1 MHSTVLAARA
11 GHLLRIAVSV
21 SLLLRGRGRF
31 IRTRHKTLNTVQA
44 LRALAASGVLFY
56 HVLYVL
62 AHRAGYSFQETAV
75 TASGVDLFF
84 VISGFIMFYTTVG
97 EFGQPNASY
106 LFIRRRAI
114 RIVPL
119 YWLCTAAVVLLLGLF
134 PHLFRYSVFEWNTA
148 IPSFFFLLSKNSA
161 GRVGT
166 VLQTGWTLCFEFYFY
181 VIFAM
186 LLRWPQKF
194 FLPTSA
200 AVFVCGICVGQLRG
214 DIPIWASV
222 ATDPLL
228 IEFFAGTLI
237 ALLFIRGLA
246 MPGVVAV
253 CLIVLGTVIIGMSA
267 IWDPNGGTGG
277 VRVLWWGL
285 PSAAIL
291 IGAISLERLGI
302 RVPRLLVALGNSS
315 YSLYLIH
322 PFVLPVF
329 GKLGFVWH
337 VSDKVPA
344 VIFGMLAFVTSLFV
358 GHAMYRLVEV
368 PLTRYFTTVWGT
380 PVPASPMP
388 AA

>member
-1 MHSTVLAARA
+1 M
-11 GHLLRIAVSV
+11 
-21 SLLLRGRGRF
+21 
-31 IRTRHKTLNTVQA
+31 
-44 LRALAASGVLFY
+44 
-56 HVLYVL
+56 
-62 AHRAGYSFQETAV
+62 AHRAGYSFQETDV

-97 EFGQPNASY
+97 QFAQPNASY

-119 YWLCTAAVVLLLGLF
+119 YWLCTAVVVLLLGFF
-134 PHLFRYSVFEWNTA
+134 PHLFQNSVFEWDTA

-161 GRVGT
+161 GVVGT

-181 VIFAM
+181 VVFAI
-186 LLRWPQKF
+186 LLRWPRKF

-200 AVFVCGICVGQLRG
+200 AVFVCGISVGQLRG

-246 MPGVVAV
+246 MPGVIAA
-253 CLIVLGTVIIGMSA
+253 CLIVLGIAIIGMTA
-267 IWDPNGGTGG
+267 VWGTNAGTDG
-277 VRVLWWGL
+277 IRVLWWGL

-291 IGAISLERLGI
+291 IGAISLERLAI

-315 YSLYLIH
+315 YSLYLTH

-329 GKLGFVWH
+329 GKLGLVWH
-337 VSDKVPA
+337 VSEKVPA
-344 VIFGMLAFVTSLFV
+344 VIFAMLAFVTSLLA
-358 GHAMYRLVEV
+358 GHAVYCLVEV
-368 PLTRYFTTVWGT
+368 PLTRYFTTVWRT
-380 PVPASPMP
+380 PVLASSVP
-388 AA
+388 AANARGYN

>member
-1 MHSTVLAARA
+1 
-11 GHLLRIAVSV
+11 
-21 SLLLRGRGRF
+21 
-31 IRTRHKTLNTVQA
+31 
-44 LRALAASGVLFY
+44 LAASGVLFY

-62 AHRAGYSFQETAV
+62 AHRAGYSFQETEV

-97 EFGQPNASY
+97 QFGRPNASY
-106 LFIRRRAI
+106 LFLRRRAI
-114 RIVPL
+114 RIVPM
-119 YWLCTAAVVLLLGLF
+119 YWLCTAIVVLLLAFF

-148 IPSFFFLLSKNSA
+148 IPSFFFLLSKNLT

-181 VIFAM
+181 VIFAI
-186 LLRWPQKF
+186 LLRWPQKY
-194 FLPTSA
+194 FLPA
-200 AVFVCGICVGQLRG
+200 AAALFVCGISVGQLRG

-228 IEFFAGTLI
+228 MEFFAGALI

-246 MPGVVAV
+246 MPGVVAAG
-253 CLIVLGTVIIGMSA
+253 LIVLGTATIGMSA
-267 IWDPNGGTGG
+267 IWGTNAGAYG

-291 IGAISLERLGI
+291 VGAISLERLGI

-315 YSLYLIH
+315 YSLYLTH

-337 VSDKVPA
+337 VSEKVPA
-344 VIFGMLAFVTSLFV
+344 VIFGMLAFVTSLFA
-358 GHAMYRLVEV
+358 GHAVYRLVEL
-368 PLTRYFTTVWGT
+368 PLTRYLTTVWRT
-380 PVPASPMP
+380 PVLASSVP
-388 AA
+388 AADARGYH